1 MKILHSED
9 YVNEKLAIKPV
20 TKNMLSNLKPL
31 HTFRKN
37 MFCTGDVC
45 VTSGNRNYVFISNDD
60 MLKYDYN
67 SIFDFSTIFN
77 IESTNREGFLIRYS
91 EEKEW
96 VFLKMIYLDDE
107 LSANDVNIH
116 ILEIYRNKVRQ
127 PLKDDY
133 FKNPPKTRLIFQRII
148 EL

>member
-1 MKILHSED
+1 MRK
-9 YVNEKLAIKPV
+9 EKRTCNYP
-20 TKNMLSNLKPL
+20 LSFLNYTALKKL
-31 HTFRKN
+31 
-37 MFCTGDVC
+37 
-45 VTSGNRNYVFISNDD
+45 YDD

-77 IESTNREGFLIRYS
+77 IVFTNREGFLIRYS
-91 EEKEW
+91 EENEW

-116 ILEIYRNKVRQ
+116 ILEIYRNKVTQ